1 MIISE
6 DEEENKTQAFKEIHA
21 GYWPCEIIR
30 FTGFRGSPHHS
41 KNGRNNIILQMCG
54 RSFVAQKNI

>member
-6 DEEENKTQAFKEIHA
+6 GEEENKTRAFKEIHA
-21 GYWPCEIIR
+21 CEIIR